1 MDNTTR
7 TFRVRT
13 ALGLTQSEFA
23 PLMRSSQATIAR
35 WELGQPE
42 PGPASIVLDAIERR
56 LSLGDSAVDILDGL
70 RGATA
75 PFAAT
80 PSSPGAETS
89 APASAP
95 SDPVLRPDGAA
106 FSSEVMA

>member
-13 ALGLTQSEFA
+13 TLGLTQSEFA

-56 LSLGDSAVDILDGL
+56 FSLGDSVSDILEGL

-75 PFAAT
+75 PFAT
-80 PSSPGAETS
+80 PSSPAC
-89 APASAP
+89 AP
-95 SDPVLRPDGAA
+95 SGSVLRPDGAA
-106 FSSEVMA
+106 LSAEEVA